1 MFRSLAIL
9 THDHV
14 GLQGPLLVEMSG
26 FSLTAA
32 AMRAKGVEKKR
43 RSTKEEPWRSHANRN
58 VSNDPLL
65 NQRNVDVDLISEA
78 GIENEGGQRVS
89 VLNDGSK
96 TDS

>member
-1 MFRSLAIL
+1 MAIL
-9 THDHV
+9 IHDHV

-32 AMRAKGVEKKR
+32 PMRAKGVEKKS
-43 RSTKEEPWRSHANRN
+43 RSTKEEPWRSDANGN
-58 VSNDPLL
+58 VLNDPLL

-78 GIENEGGQRVS
+78 GIENEGGQKVS
-89 VLNDGSK
+89 VFHFRSR